1 MIGCNGFMNYSTGII
16 LVNYIVSFKTFDNDD
31 IVLLK
36 AFETLL
42 DERYVFN
49 IIISWPRAP

>member
-36 AFETLL
+36 AFDTLL